1 MLAGSVS
8 REHAFGLLEVVC
20 RFLQRARLTYPCVY
34 LIKTGLPG
42 PTPTAEEQVGYS
54 VRSGWLAKEC

>member
-1 MLAGSVS
+1 MLAECYC
-8 REHAFGLLEVVC
+8 RELAFGRPEVVR
-20 RFLQRARLTYPCVY
+20 RFLKLARLTYPCVY

-54 VRSGWLAKEC
+54 VRPSWVWEG